1 MIFKPTWELQKYDGI
16 FRLVLER
23 KAGKEIP
30 ESSRLE
36 IFEEILVNN
45 FTLYDPENNTSSSV
59 YTVKESQ
66 GEKGLFHLGQGKS
79 GKLVMVGKNS
89 IFILQVRERISF
101 FIIKEVFR
109 FFPFVLSWTC
119 IIVVFRVSFLGT
131 VVPVEMF
138 YFCLKI

>member
-45 FTLYDPENNTSSSV
+45 FTLYDPENNTSSRV

-109 FFPFVLSWTC
+109 FFSLNVIFFPFVLS
-119 IIVVFRVSFLGT
+119 
-131 VVPVEMF
+131 
-138 YFCLKI
+138 